1 MGVVTDGFD
10 WDSGNRAKCQKH
22 GVTIAE
28 IEAFLLGNP
37 RIARD
42 FKHSTHEERWLAVG
56 RNREGRAM
64 FVVFTFRNRDGLL
77 LIQPLSAR
85 YMHRQEIDNYVS
97 QSS

>member
-1 MGVVTDGFD
+1 M
-10 WDSGNRAKCQKH
+10 
-22 GVTIAE
+22 TIAE

-42 FKHSTHEERWLAVG
+42 FKHSTQEERWLAVG

-77 LIQPLSAR
+77 LIRPLSAR
-85 YMHRQEIDNYVS
+85 YMHRQEIDNYES